1 MRTGHHNNG
10 QDTESGVAN
19 LIEYLMISGVIL
31 ALFVVILLLVNTNIM
46 EDPANRLVFVAFT
59 DIGNGVSTRMV
70 DVYSIAPVNG
80 TITTKFD
87 IPDEIVGRGYFV
99 DVERSGIDQEITV
112 SRGYLNSRTSLAGIA
127 ASLKGAATGNTTGAG
142 MNIISYDSLGGL

>member
-1 MRTGHHNNG
+1 MRPGQSSEHLHN
-10 QDTESGVAN
+10 EAAIAN
-19 LIEYLMISGVIL
+19 MIEYLMISGVIM
-31 ALFVVILLLVNTNIM
+31 ALFVVMLLLVNTNIM

-87 IPDEIVGRGYFV
+87 IPDEIVGRSYFV

-112 SRGYLNSRTSLAGIA
+112 SRGYLNSRTALAGIA

-142 MNIISYDSLGGL
+142 